1 MPPIDIPES
10 DQTIEVFAIDNGTTL
25 DVPAG
30 TFIKPV
36 YKGSERFHYP
46 AFVYLLK
53 HSSGNV
59 LFDLGIR
66 KDWTNLPPHKVEG
79 AQKNGWNITTG
90 ENIADILA
98 EHGVAIKAVVW
109 SHPHLDHVGDMST
122 FSKDTTLVT
131 GRSFKTDFMPGYPHN
146 PSSGFWDSD
155 VNGRPVHSIDFEDGL
170 KIGNFDAHDY
180 FGDGSLYLLDTP
192 GHMKSHMCGL
202 ARVLSE
208 PSRFVFMG
216 GDIAHHAGQLR
227 PSKYRPLST
236 IRPQLRVVDLESA
249 NGAIQQIAEDE
260 SRTPFYRPSPGV
272 HHDVEAL
279 ETSLDAV
286 RRFDADDRVM
296 ILLAHD
302 ESLRQRLDFFPNSL
316 SKCFDKATHDEI
328 RWGFLEDFQKKA

>member
-1 MPPIDIPES
+1 MPPIDIPDLS
-10 DQTIEVFAIDNGTTL
+10 SLYLEVYTTDRRRTSGTAL

-59 LFDLGIR
+59 LFDMGIR
-66 KDWTNLPPHKVEG
+66 KDWTNLPPHKVES
-79 AQKNGWNITTG
+79 AQKNGWNVTTG
-90 ENIADILA
+90 ENMADILA
-98 EHGVAIKAVVW
+98 EHGVDIKAVIW

-131 GRSFKTDFMPGYPHN
+131 GRNFETDFMPGYPHN

-155 VNGRPVHSIDFEDGL
+155 YVREDGL
-170 KIGNFDAHDY
+170 KIGDFDAHDY
-180 FGDGSLYLLDTP
+180 FGDGSFYLLDTP

-202 ARVLSE
+202 ARMSSE
-208 PSRFVFMG
+208 PFKFVFMG

-227 PSKYRPLST
+227 PSKYRSLPT
-236 IRPQLRVVDLESA
+236 IRPQLRVVDSG
-249 NGAIQQIAEDE
+249 GADDEETQRTAEYE
-260 SRTPFYRPSPGV
+260 AKMPFYRPSPGV
-272 HHDVEAL
+272 HHDIEAL
-279 ETSLDAV
+279 ETSLDSV
-286 RRFDADDRVM
+286 RRFDADDRVL

-302 ESLRQRLDFFPNSL
+302 ESLRRRLDFFPNSL

-328 RWGFLEDFQKKA
+328 RWGFLELP